1 MRQEAQLKCLY
12 DNTHGLGNKQKELET
27 LMHLES
33 CDLVAIPETRR
44 DDPHHWSTTTE
55 EPPATAPTS
64 APNSTYDAERGT
76 GACAKSALSA
86 AHRTREQPK
95 LDRTHKGH
103 QVQLLTPHRATKMQ
117 TRAPRALSKCS
128 FSSNSLLT

>member
-12 DNTHGLGNKQKELET
+12 DNAHGLGNKQKELET

-33 CDLVAIPETRR
+33 CDLVAIPETRQ

-76 GACAKSALSA
+76 GAKKQFKIMTG
-86 AHRTREQPK
+86 RTCGVSLQ
-95 LDRTHKGH
+95 
-103 QVQLLTPHRATKMQ
+103 
-117 TRAPRALSKCS
+117 KCW
-128 FSSNSLLT
+128 